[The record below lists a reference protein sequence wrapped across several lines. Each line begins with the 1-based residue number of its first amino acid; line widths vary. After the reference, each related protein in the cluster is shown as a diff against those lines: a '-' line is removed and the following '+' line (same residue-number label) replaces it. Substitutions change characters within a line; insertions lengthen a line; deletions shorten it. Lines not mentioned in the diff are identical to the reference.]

1 MAIFLTKVCPVK
13 NPILKVADRLE
24 EYICSVIF
32 LVMTL
37 IGFANVLVR
46 YLSNYSFAATQ
57 EILLNG
63 FLLLTVFGG
72 AIAARRGQ
80 HLAVS
85 LFTDLLP
92 AAIRP
97 FVCWLAVV
105 LSVVLLLLSAWFCIE
120 MVMNQRASGI
130 VSAGLQIPSW
140 YYSLAL
146 PLGFFLI
153 ALRLVQAAVA
163 AQKAG
168 SYV

>member
-1 MAIFLTKVCPVK
+1 MK
-13 NPILKVADRLE
+13 NPILNIADRLE
-24 EYICSVIF
+24 EYICSAIF
-32 LVMTL
+32 LVMTF

-85 LFTDLLP
+85 LFADLLP
-92 AAIRP
+92 VSLRSIVSWFA
-97 FVCWLAVV
+97 LA
-105 LSVVLLLLSAWFCIE
+105 LSVVLLALSAWFCTE

-130 VSAGLQIPSW
+130 VSAGLQVPSW

-146 PLGFFLI
+146 PLGFILV
-153 ALRLVQAAVA
+153 ALRLIQNAIAMP
-163 AQKAG
+163 KAG
-168 SYV
+168 GHV